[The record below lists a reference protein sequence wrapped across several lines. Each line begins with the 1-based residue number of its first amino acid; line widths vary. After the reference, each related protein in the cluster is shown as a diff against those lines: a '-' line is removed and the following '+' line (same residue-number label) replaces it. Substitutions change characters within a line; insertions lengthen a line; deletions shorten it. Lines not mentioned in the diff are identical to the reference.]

1 MKIIKFFTI
10 LITPLII
17 GIVIC
22 ITILKVCN
30 INISSVSNLLLS
42 KIPII
47 NLFVETTYNT
57 GLYGISQLDKK
68 ELVTSSYNVDFLV
81 SFYQSGKK
89 SITIYPYII
98 EAGIDLETIKSETKD
113 SVNHITL
120 PNAKITKVSIDES
133 KGTNVIRDAVKIDY
147 NNHIL
152 PLKTALERRAKD
164 LALSDGILEKANE
177 NAEKY
182 LSRLFSDKYFQFHK
196 ENIPFDTLDVINSP
210 NLQVSFS
217 FLKKNMPNQGLRYGN
232 DSIFRRDDLAF
243 KDFSFGYSYKTDWDF
258 NKEDNYYLNKDYIT
272 LKLIDP
278 INPKES
284 RIFADATDN
293 YKYILFRDN
302 RGYSY
307 YLRSET
313 EGDEVQLQQTAPDML
328 YMAMSASKS
337 HASENYKYMN
347 WIEEYDACLSK
358 IKNKRYREASV
369 NMKSMAS
376 IRGTMPIS
384 FEEQLMQSFLK
395 VKNENTYLPTNRND
409 DFDFLLKS
417 VNIFDN
423 KIYKEM
429 NDDFQNRL
437 LSLGKEYESIEKN
450 NPNLYQLFYNLPSTS
465 LNQRN
470 EYKKIFIENAE
481 KYDHGIAN
489 TLKGW
494 DFHEYMYNV
503 LCKYD
508 DEYKDFEGRG
518 NNGVN
523 LRIMGHEEN
532 LHDKEFG
539 GYDGIYNLMKNNNLL
554 KENKEQLVLVF
565 ITEKKILGLIGLTKQ
580 HNLLILEKDGCTIST
595 NITGK
600 FEEKYTYHAKYKDVM
615 SDPDNITFKI
625 GNYEWKGRAI
635 SYLINDI
642 KKSYEYDIDFNINN
656 ILDEISDNI
665 SEKIY
670 ITCTRP

>member
-1 MKIIKFFTI
+1 
-10 LITPLII
+10 
-17 GIVIC
+17 
-22 ITILKVCN
+22 
-30 INISSVSNLLLS
+30 
-42 KIPII
+42 
-47 NLFVETTYNT
+47 
-57 GLYGISQLDKK
+57 
-68 ELVTSSYNVDFLV
+68 
-81 SFYQSGKK
+81 
-89 SITIYPYII
+89 
-98 EAGIDLETIKSETKD
+98 
-113 SVNHITL
+113 
-120 PNAKITKVSIDES
+120 
-133 KGTNVIRDAVKIDY
+133 
-147 NNHIL
+147 
-152 PLKTALERRAKD
+152 
-164 LALSDGILEKANE
+164 
-177 NAEKY
+177 
-182 LSRLFSDKYFQFHK
+182 
-196 ENIPFDTLDVINSP
+196 
-210 NLQVSFS
+210 
-217 FLKKNMPNQGLRYGN
+217 
-232 DSIFRRDDLAF
+232 
-243 KDFSFGYSYKTDWDF
+243 
-258 NKEDNYYLNKDYIT
+258 
-272 LKLIDP
+272 
-278 INPKES
+278 
-284 RIFADATDN
+284 
-293 YKYILFRDN
+293 
-302 RGYSY
+302 
-307 YLRSET
+307 
-313 EGDEVQLQQTAPDML
+313 ML

-539 GYDGIYNLMKNNNLL
+539 GYDGIYNLMKKNNLL

-565 ITEKKILGLIGLTKQ
+565 ITEK
-580 HNLLILEKDGCTIST
+580 
-595 NITGK
+595 NIRI
-600 FEEKYTYHAKYKDVM
+600 D
-615 SDPDNITFKI
+615 
-625 GNYEWKGRAI
+625 W
-635 SYLINDI
+635 INQ
-642 KKSYEYDIDFNINN
+642 
-656 ILDEISDNI
+656 
-665 SEKIY
+665 
-670 ITCTRP
+670 TT